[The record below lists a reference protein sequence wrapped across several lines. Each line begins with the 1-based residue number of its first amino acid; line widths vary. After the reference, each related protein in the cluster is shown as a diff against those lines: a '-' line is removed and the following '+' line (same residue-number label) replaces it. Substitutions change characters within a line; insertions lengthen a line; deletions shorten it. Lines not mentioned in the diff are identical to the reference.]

1 MTDIS
6 INDFPRSLNS
16 GNAFFSVVVAKIA
29 AARARRA
36 KRLTLAAL
44 LDYTDFHLDDIG
56 VSRGDVVEAIRNN
69 RR

>member
-6 INDFPRSLNS
+6 INDLPRSMNAGS
-16 GNAFFSVVVAKIA
+16 AFFSDVVAKIA
-29 AARARRA
+29 AARARRV

-56 VSRGDVVEAIRNN
+56 VTRGDVVEAIRNK
-69 RR
+69 R